1 MGEKSGEEKN
11 GEVEEDA
18 AKDYTGKTGGIEA
31 VSDKESTWEQIK
43 EYLTKTPIIQDILG
57 ASSQQA
63 RRLGKTEAGRAA
75 RKRIRKAGNKIED
88 AREVWETSQN
98 PYIYQMASAYDAV
111 FAETEEGQAVKELR
125 RLDRDFNLEEWLLDV
140 EDDFAPDML
149 EAYLTGNLE
158 LMSGVCGDTTKAM
171 VRASSSFL
179 FYFFF
184 YTLFIALLFFLS
196 LN

>member
-1 MGEKSGEEKN
+1 M
-11 GEVEEDA
+11 
-18 AKDYTGKTGGIEA
+18 
-31 VSDKESTWEQIK
+31 
-43 EYLTKTPIIQDILG
+43 
-57 ASSQQA
+57 
-63 RRLGKTEAGRAA
+63 
-75 RKRIRKAGNKIED
+75 ED

-125 RLDRDFNLEEWLLDV
+125 RLERDFNLEEWLLDV

-171 VRASSSFL
+171 VTAAISEREKNGFVVDSTILDIRGTNLLAARVFEKAPPIMVH
-179 FYFFF
+179 FDVFFF
-184 YTLFIALLFFLS
+184 VFLVFLVS
-196 LN
+196 LTIN